1 MRRSSLNHTALLL
14 AVPALLSDGCAVI
27 QGYVARDTERMLATA
42 GFTMRPVD
50 TPEGQETLRSIS
62 PHQVVSRTT
71 DGNVVYMYAD
81 PDNCRCLYVGGRNE
95 YSEYQRLIL
104 ERETIQRE
112 AHRPGG
118 AP

>member
-14 AVPALLSDGCAVI
+14 APALLSAGCGVI

-50 TPEGQETLRSIS
+50 TPERQEALRSIP
-62 PHQVVSRTT
+62 PHQIVSRTT

-81 PDNCRCLYVGGRNE
+81 PDNCHCLYVGGPNE

-104 ERETIQRE
+104 ERETIKRE